1 MQTRINWYSNKYA
14 FYVRSNKKILTVFVI
29 LWLILP
35 GHLIFLSLNIL
46 KPRIWLVWAY
56 IMSFFWFLK
65 ITISNDVAIIEL
77 LLFDFGIYRMALV
90 YYKSISFEIKLSSL
104 FQIFVVRLTFYRIIN
119 ALPLMVYLR
128 HRKFFR
134 QTQIFIRL
142 SVSRNFIICGST
154 SAYSQPIF

>member
-1 MQTRINWYSNKYA
+1 
-14 FYVRSNKKILTVFVI
+14 LTVLVI

-35 GHLIFLSLNIL
+35 EHLIFLSLSIL
-46 KPRIWLVWAY
+46 KPRIWKVWKY
-56 IMSFFWFLK
+56 ILRFCGFLK
-65 ITISNDVAIIEL
+65 ITISNDVATIEL

-104 FQIFVVRLTFYRIIN
+104 FQIFVVWLTFYRIII
-119 ALPLMVYLR
+119 ALLLMVYLR

-154 SAYSQPIF
+154 SAYSKPIF